1 MRFSVGDKV
10 VYPHRGP
17 GRVVDIERR
26 EFLEGPKRYY
36 VIEIPTQAMTV
47 HVPVRK
53 VDQVGLRPAMSRAK
67 VARVLDILCSKP
79 QRLPKDFK
87 VRQEMVWEK
96 LKTGRPAATA
106 ETVRD
111 LSWRKE
117 SAHLTKKD
125 SELLLR
131 GQEFLAAEL
140 ALVLSTDIPEAEE
153 WISSALATAITAG
166 KEREQSA
173 QLA

>member
-1 MRFSVGDKV
+1 
-10 VYPHRGP
+10 
-17 GRVVDIERR
+17 
-26 EFLEGPKRYY
+26 
-36 VIEIPTQAMTV
+36 
-47 HVPVRK
+47 
-53 VDQVGLRPAMSRAK
+53 MSRAK
-67 VARVLDILCSKP
+67 VARVLDILCSGP

-87 VRQEMVWEK
+87 ERQEIVWEK
-96 LKTGRPAATA
+96 LKTGRPTATA

-131 GQEFLAAEL
+131 GNESLAAEL
-140 ALVLSTDIPEAEE
+140 ALVLGTEISEAEE
-153 WISSALATAITAG
+153 WISTALATAIMAG
-166 KEREQSA
+166 REREQSA